1 MNSAEIGIRRR
12 FGWLWLI
19 LPLLLFLVV
28 YVVAIYYRTN
38 YIMHDQWFWLWLAG
52 IIGFLIGLSELL
64 NRYKAFLYIFSNGY
78 SWLYLGI
85 NLSAGMIA
93 YALIIAYNINLGDIG
108 KLNVGKSIAAGIGAM
123 AFLRSSIFSYKDS
136 AGKPIDVGP
145 AALLNVILKATE
157 RQFDQVVT
165 FRTLARVD
173 PIMKGIDFVSA
184 SKDLP
189 ELINRS
195 MKVLSSDEQAQL
207 SSEIVKLLKDDSI
220 TEASKSINLGMIME
234 KYTGVPLLL
243 AAVDALKRIYEEN
256 KDKFEIKDLK

>member
-1 MNSAEIGIRRR
+1 MDLNKFSARRGN
-12 FGWLWLI
+12 GWLV
-19 LPLLLFLVV
+19 FLVPLV
-28 YVVAIYYRTN
+28 ILLIAYIVSIYYRTN

-64 NRYKAFLYIFSNGY
+64 NRYKAFLYIFTNGY
-78 SWLYLGI
+78 SWLYMGV
-85 NLSAGMIA
+85 NMAAGMIA
-93 YALIIAYNINLGDIG
+93 YALIIRYDLKLGDIG
-108 KLNVGKSIAAGIGAM
+108 RIPVGKSIIAGIGAM
-123 AFLRSSIFSYKDS
+123 AFLRSSVFSYKDS
-136 AGKPIDVGP
+136 AGKPVDVGP

-165 FRTLARVD
+165 YNTLAKVD
-173 PIMKGIDFVSA
+173 EIMKGIDFVSS

-195 MKVLSSDEQAQL
+195 MRILSTEEQAQL

-234 KYTGVPLLL
+234 KYTGVPLLK
-243 AAVDALKRIYEEN
+243 AAVEALKRIYEEN
-256 KDKFEIKDLK
+256 KDKFEIQDLK